1 MKNTIRLLSA
11 AAIIAAAVLPAFAQ
25 EQVSFK
31 LLGGLAWIQGDD
43 YNRGVLGETRYAAG
57 TSASMSGR
65 YKELKNGG
73 DLQFEIVNYWG
84 SHLGVGIGGGYY
96 RLTNTSGISGTAP
109 ASDPTYEYTSSFTP
123 KISAIPLY
131 VNVHYRTRLAPRI
144 GLDVFAGPVFQVVEV
159 NFKREATSSLDSLS
173 ETETFNASRA
183 SLGAQ
188 AGLSCE
194 VRLFRGVS
202 LVLDAFYR
210 AAKISKIKGNWFL
223 STTTESSG
231 TTTSSSDSYSLWTY
245 RDTGA
250 GGHDRI
256 GLFDENG
263 PTGEFVSEARK
274 AEIKLSGP
282 ALLIGFKFAL

>member
-1 MKNTIRLLSA
+1 MKKTTRLLSA
-11 AAIIAAAVLPAFAQ
+11 AALIAAVALPAFAQ

-43 YNRGVLGETRYAAG
+43 YNKGVLGQTQYAG
-57 TSASMSGR
+57 DTSASVTGS

-84 SHLGVGIGGGYY
+84 PHLGVGVGGGFY
-96 RLTNTSGISGTAP
+96 RLTNTSGISGAAP
-109 ASDPTYEYTSSFTP
+109 ASDPTYEFASSFTP

-131 VNVHYRTRLAPRI
+131 VNVHYRMRLAPRV
-144 GLDVFAGPVFQVVEV
+144 GLDVFAGPVFQVVEF

-188 AGLSCE
+188 AGLTCE

-202 LVLDAFYR
+202 LVMEGLYR
-210 AAKISKIKGNWFL
+210 AAKISKIEGNWFL
-223 STTTESSG
+223 STTTASSG
-231 TTTSSSDSYSLWTY
+231 TTTTSDDAYSLWIY
-245 RDTGA
+245 RDATG
-250 GGHDRI
+250 GGSDRI
-256 GLFDENG
+256 GFFDADG
-263 PTGEFVSEARK
+263 PTGETISNARR

-282 ALLIGFKFAL
+282 ALMIGFKFAL